1 MRHQGTGRFKVHTGQ
16 NLFRQNEKRLS
27 RIMKQ
32 CHACVGM
39 LGWIVLAWGLECMR
53 MVSKFIEIGLA

>member
-1 MRHQGTGRFKVHTGQ
+1 MRHQGTGRFKVHNGQ

-39 LGWIVLAWGLECMR
+39 LGWSACAW
-53 MVSKFIEIGLA
+53 